1 MKIIKIE
8 MTDFRQYRGTHAI
21 EFSSGDKNTT
31 LILGNNGNGKTGI
44 FRALMF
50 ALYGDMSL
58 LQDENKENI
67 LLVNKDL
74 LEENLNLPVSSRVEL
89 YFENEG
95 KEYIISR
102 IIKQNKT
109 GKNKVETLIETPKLF
124 NINENGEIVESFYKD
139 ETTIENF
146 INNIISHDIRDF
158 FFFDAEEMTLLDEQ
172 KSSKEISEDV
182 KNGLI
187 QLLQIKYLEDSKNE
201 IDGKIKFFEREIKKR
216 INDERLD
223 RVNLRIEEI
232 NSENEKLDED
242 NRNIRLQ
249 LNNIKIEK
257 EKVEEKLSENADIER
272 LYIKRNEIVNAIKNK
287 EEVLKA
293 LNKSSKNVVL
303 DATNLIAKDILQKNK
318 IELIG
323 FISNRSDQVP
333 IDVINKTIEE
343 CKCAVCSS
351 KFDEDSDQMTHLLKI
366 KDNYKH
372 SGYTDV
378 VRNILN
384 YFDRIDNQEDEIRS
398 SVRSQLE
405 EIINIYNDIE
415 NLFIRKDACE
425 EQIGNR
431 VDISENLK
439 VLKENLKKYDDD
451 KVRLSSNE
459 QINLEKIENHRAELN
474 KLLIEKEKL
483 ENKYDDTK
491 VLQEVRNKLQSYS
504 IILENTRNSYIQSIT
519 DQLSKKIFETF
530 ITLISSKDV
539 HNYSGV
545 AINEEFE
552 IELLDNY
559 GNNVINHLSM
569 GQGQIFS
576 LSFILSLASLASKG
590 KNNIDFPLF
599 MDSPLGRLD
608 RENRKNIISNVPKL
622 TNQLILLLTDS
633 EYTNKERELFEY
645 GGNTK
650 YIYNIVNENGQSVIE
665 RLDS

>member
-1 MKIIKIE
+1 

-74 LEENLNLPVSSRVEL
+74 IEENLNLPVSSKVDL

-95 KEYIISR
+95 KDYIISR
-102 IIKQNKT
+102 LIKQNKT
-109 GKNKVETLIETPKLF
+109 GKNRVETLIETPKLF

-139 ETTIENF
+139 EATIENF

-223 RVNLRIEEI
+223 KVNLRIEEI
-232 NSENEKLDED
+232 YSENEKLDED

-257 EKVEEKLSENADIER
+257 EKVEEKLYENSDIER
-272 LYIKRNEIVNAIKNK
+272 LYSKRNEIINTIKNK
-287 EEVLKA
+287 EETLKVSK
-293 LNKSSKNVVL
+293 KSSRNVIL
-303 DATNLIAKDILQKNK
+303 DAINLMAKDILQKNK
-318 IELIG
+318 IELNG
-323 FISNRSDQVP
+323 FIFNRSDQIP

-343 CKCAVCSS
+343 CKCAVCRS
-351 KFDEDSDQMTHLLKI
+351 KFDKDSDQMTHLLKI
-366 KDNYKH
+366 KDNYEH

-384 YFDRIDNQEDEIRS
+384 YLDRLDNQEDEIRS

-415 NLFIRKDACE
+415 NLFIKKEAFE

-431 VDISENLK
+431 ADISENLK

-451 KVRLSSNE
+451 KVKLSLNE
-459 QINLEKIENHRAELN
+459 QINLEKIENFRVELN
-474 KLLIEKEKL
+474 KLLVEKEKL

-504 IILENTRNSYIQSIT
+504 LILENTRNSYIQSIT

-530 ITLISSKDV
+530 NTLLSSKDV

-545 AINEEFE
+545 TINEEFE

-590 KNNIDFPLF
+590 KDSIDFPLF

-608 RENRKNIISNVPKL
+608 RENRKNIILNVPKL

-633 EYTNKERELFEY
+633 EYTNKEKELFES
-645 GGNTK
+645 GGSTK
-650 YIYNIVNENGQSVIE
+650 FIYNIVNKNGQSFIE
-665 RLDS
+665 RLDK

>member
-8 MTDFRQYRGTHAI
+8 MTDFRQYRGTHTI

-102 IIKQNKT
+102 IVKQNKT

-172 KSSKEISEDV
+172 KSTKEISEDV

-232 NSENEKLDED
+232 NNENEKLDED

-257 EKVEEKLSENADIER
+257 EQVEEKLSENSDIER
-272 LYIKRNEIVNAIKNK
+272 LYSKRNEIINTIKNK
-287 EEVLKA
+287 EDVLKA

-384 YFDRIDNQEDEIRS
+384 YLDRLDNQEDEIRL

-405 EIINIYNDIE
+405 DIINIYNDIE
-415 NLFIRKDACE
+415 NLFIKKEAFE

-431 VDISENLK
+431 ADISENLK

-451 KVRLSSNE
+451 KVKLSLNE
-459 QINLEKIENHRAELN
+459 QINLEKIENHRVELN

-530 ITLISSKDV
+530 ITLLSSKDV

-545 AINEEFE
+545 VINEEFE

-590 KNNIDFPLF
+590 KDNIDFPLF

-608 RENRKNIISNVPKL
+608 RENRKNIILNVPKL

-633 EYTNKERELFEY
+633 EYTNKERELFESS
-645 GGNTK
+645 GSTK

>member
-8 MTDFRQYRGTHAI
+8 MTDFRQYRGTHTI

-102 IIKQNKT
+102 IVKQNKT

-172 KSSKEISEDV
+172 KSTKEISEDV

-232 NSENEKLDED
+232 NNENEKLDED

-257 EKVEEKLSENADIER
+257 EQVEEKLSENSDIER
-272 LYIKRNEIVNAIKNK
+272 LYSKRNEIINTIKNK
-287 EEVLKA
+287 EDVLKA

-351 KFDEDSDQMTHLLKI
+351 KFDEDSDQMTHLFKI

-384 YFDRIDNQEDEIRS
+384 YLDRLDNQEDEIRL

-405 EIINIYNDIE
+405 DIINIHNDIE
-415 NLFIRKDACE
+415 NLFIKKEAFE

-431 VDISENLK
+431 ADISENLK

-451 KVRLSSNE
+451 KVKLSLNE
-459 QINLEKIENHRAELN
+459 QINLEKIENHRVELN

-530 ITLISSKDV
+530 ITLLSSKDV

-545 AINEEFE
+545 VINEEFE

-590 KNNIDFPLF
+590 KDNIDFPLF

-608 RENRKNIISNVPKL
+608 RENRKNIILNVPKL

-633 EYTNKERELFEY
+633 EYTNKERELFESS
-645 GGNTK
+645 GSTK

>member
-8 MTDFRQYRGTHAI
+8 MTDFRQYRGTHTI

-102 IIKQNKT
+102 IVKQNKT

-172 KSSKEISEDV
+172 KSTKEISEDV

-232 NSENEKLDED
+232 NNENEKLDED

-257 EKVEEKLSENADIER
+257 EQVEEKLSENSDIER
-272 LYIKRNEIVNAIKNK
+272 LYSKRNEIINTIKNK
-287 EEVLKA
+287 EDVLKA

-384 YFDRIDNQEDEIRS
+384 YLDRLDNQEDEIRL

-405 EIINIYNDIE
+405 DIINIHNDIE
-415 NLFIRKDACE
+415 NLFIKKEAFE

-431 VDISENLK
+431 ADISENLK

-451 KVRLSSNE
+451 KVKLSLNE
-459 QINLEKIENHRAELN
+459 QINLEKIENHRVELN

-530 ITLISSKDV
+530 ITLLSSKDV

-545 AINEEFE
+545 VINEEFE

-590 KNNIDFPLF
+590 KDNIDFPLF

-608 RENRKNIISNVPKL
+608 RENRKNIILNVPKL

-633 EYTNKERELFEY
+633 EYTNKERELFESSES
-645 GGNTK
+645 TK

>member
-172 KSSKEISEDV
+172 KSTKEISEDV

-257 EKVEEKLSENADIER
+257 EQVEEKLSENSDIER
-272 LYIKRNEIVNAIKNK
+272 LYSKRNEIINTIKNK
-287 EEVLKA
+287 EDVLKA
-293 LNKSSKNVVL
+293 LNKSSKKVVL

-384 YFDRIDNQEDEIRS
+384 YLDRLDNQEDEIRL

-405 EIINIYNDIE
+405 DIINIYNDIE
-415 NLFIRKDACE
+415 NLFIKKEAFE

-431 VDISENLK
+431 ADISENLK

-451 KVRLSSNE
+451 KVKLSLNE
-459 QINLEKIENHRAELN
+459 QINLEKIENHRVELN

-530 ITLISSKDV
+530 ITLLSSKDV

-545 AINEEFE
+545 VINEEFE

-590 KNNIDFPLF
+590 KDNIDFPLF

-608 RENRKNIISNVPKL
+608 RENRKNIILNVPKL

-633 EYTNKERELFEY
+633 EYTNKERELFESS
-645 GGNTK
+645 GSTN

>member
-8 MTDFRQYRGTHAI
+8 MTDFRQYRGTHTI
-21 EFSSGDKNTT
+21 EFSYGDRNIT

-50 ALYGDMSL
+50 ALYGDIYL

-74 LEENLNLPVSSRVEL
+74 IEENLNLPVSSKVDL

-95 KEYIISR
+95 KNYIISR

-109 GKNKVETLIETPKLF
+109 GKNKVETLIENPKLF
-124 NINENGEIVESFYKD
+124 NINENGEVVESLYKD

-172 KSSKEISEDV
+172 KSTKEISENV

-223 RVNLRIEEI
+223 KVNLRIEEI
-232 NSENEKLDED
+232 NNENEKLDED
-242 NRNIRLQ
+242 NKNIRLQ

-272 LYIKRNEIVNAIKNK
+272 LYIKRNEIVNTIKNK

-351 KFDEDSDQMTHLLKI
+351 KFDEDSYQMAHLLKI
-366 KDNYKH
+366 KDNYEH

-384 YFDRIDNQEDEIRS
+384 YLDRLDNQEDEIRS
-398 SVRSQLE
+398 LVMSQLE

-415 NLFIRKDACE
+415 NLFIKKEAIE

-431 VDISENLK
+431 ADISENLK
-439 VLKENLKKYDDD
+439 ALKESLKKYDDD
-451 KVRLSSNE
+451 KVRFSSNE
-459 QINLEKIENHRAELN
+459 QINLEKIENLRVELN

-504 IILENTRNSYIQSIT
+504 IILETTRNSYIQSIT

-530 ITLISSKDV
+530 ITLLSSKDI

-545 AINEEFE
+545 TINEEFE

-590 KNNIDFPLF
+590 KDNIDFPLF

-608 RENRKNIISNVPKL
+608 RENRKNIILNVPKL

-633 EYTNKERELFEY
+633 EYTNKERELFES
-645 GGNTK
+645 GGITK

-665 RLDS
+665 RLDN

>member
-1 MKIIKIE
+1 

-74 LEENLNLPVSSRVEL
+74 LEENLNLPVSGRVEL

-102 IIKQNKT
+102 IVKQNKT

-124 NINENGEIVESFYKD
+124 SINENGEIVESFYKD
-139 ETTIENF
+139 EATIENF

-257 EKVEEKLSENADIER
+257 EKVEEKLSENSDIER
-272 LYIKRNEIVNAIKNK
+272 LYSKRNEIINTIKIK
-287 EEVLKA
+287 EDVLKV

-351 KFDEDSDQMTHLLKI
+351 KFDEDSVQMTHLLKI

-384 YFDRIDNQEDEIRS
+384 YLDRIDNQEDEIRS
-398 SVRSQLE
+398 SVNSQLE

-431 VDISENLK
+431 ADISENLK

-451 KVRLSSNE
+451 KVKLSSNE
-459 QINLEKIENHRAELN
+459 QINLEKIENYRAELN

-491 VLQEVRNKLQSYS
+491 ILQEVRNKLQSYS
-504 IILENTRNSYIQSIT
+504 IILENTRDSYIQSIT

-530 ITLISSKDV
+530 ITLLSSKDI

-590 KNNIDFPLF
+590 KDNIDFPLF

-608 RENRKNIISNVPKL
+608 RGNRKNIILNVPKL

-633 EYTNKERELFEY
+633 EYTNKERELFES

-650 YIYNIVNENGQSVIE
+650 YIYNIANENGQSVIE

>member
-8 MTDFRQYRGTHAI
+8 MTDFRQYRGTHTI

-102 IIKQNKT
+102 IVKQNKT

-172 KSSKEISEDV
+172 KSTKEISEDV

-232 NSENEKLDED
+232 NNENEKLDED

-257 EKVEEKLSENADIER
+257 EQVEEKLSENSDIER
-272 LYIKRNEIVNAIKNK
+272 LYSKRNEIINTIKNK
-287 EEVLKA
+287 EDVLKA

-384 YFDRIDNQEDEIRS
+384 YLDRLDNQEDEIRL

-405 EIINIYNDIE
+405 DIINIYNDIE
-415 NLFIRKDACE
+415 NLFIKKEAFE

-431 VDISENLK
+431 ADISENLK

-451 KVRLSSNE
+451 KVKLSLNE
-459 QINLEKIENHRAELN
+459 QINLEKIKNHRVELN

-530 ITLISSKDV
+530 ITLLSSKDV

-545 AINEEFE
+545 VINEEFE

-590 KNNIDFPLF
+590 KDNIDFPLF

-608 RENRKNIISNVPKL
+608 RENRKNIILNVPKL

-633 EYTNKERELFEY
+633 EYTNKERELFESS
-645 GGNTK
+645 GSTK

>member
-1 MKIIKIE
+1 MKIIKFK
-8 MTDFRQYRGTHAI
+8 MTDFRQYRGTHTI

-58 LQDENKENI
+58 LQDKNKENI

-102 IIKQNKT
+102 IVKQNKT

-172 KSSKEISEDV
+172 KSTKEISEDV

-232 NSENEKLDED
+232 NNENEKLDED

-257 EKVEEKLSENADIER
+257 EQVEEKLSENSDIER
-272 LYIKRNEIVNAIKNK
+272 LYSKRNEIINTIKNK
-287 EEVLKA
+287 EDVLKA

-384 YFDRIDNQEDEIRS
+384 YLDRLDNQEDEIRL

-405 EIINIYNDIE
+405 DIINIYNDIE
-415 NLFIRKDACE
+415 NLFIKKEAFE

-431 VDISENLK
+431 ADISENLK

-451 KVRLSSNE
+451 KVKLSLNE
-459 QINLEKIENHRAELN
+459 QINLEKIENHRVELN

-530 ITLISSKDV
+530 ITLLSSKDV

-545 AINEEFE
+545 VINEEFE

-590 KNNIDFPLF
+590 KDNIDFPLF

-608 RENRKNIISNVPKL
+608 RENRKNIILNVPKL

-633 EYTNKERELFEY
+633 EYTNKERELFESS
-645 GGNTK
+645 GSTK

>member
-8 MTDFRQYRGTHAI
+8 MTDFRQYRGTHTI

-102 IIKQNKT
+102 IVKQNKT

-172 KSSKEISEDV
+172 KSTKEISEDV

-232 NSENEKLDED
+232 NNENEKLDED

-257 EKVEEKLSENADIER
+257 EQVEEKLSENSDIER
-272 LYIKRNEIVNAIKNK
+272 LYSKRNEIINTIKNK
-287 EEVLKA
+287 EDVLKA

-384 YFDRIDNQEDEIRS
+384 YLDRLDNQEDEIRL

-405 EIINIYNDIE
+405 DIINIHNDIE
-415 NLFIRKDACE
+415 NLFIKKEAFE

-431 VDISENLK
+431 ADISENLK

-451 KVRLSSNE
+451 KVKLSLNE
-459 QINLEKIENHRAELN
+459 QINLEKIENHRVELN

-530 ITLISSKDV
+530 ITLLSSKDV

-545 AINEEFE
+545 VINEEFE

-590 KNNIDFPLF
+590 KDNIDFPLF

-608 RENRKNIISNVPKL
+608 RENRKNIILNVPKL

-633 EYTNKERELFEY
+633 EYTNKERELFESS
-645 GGNTK
+645 GSTK

>member
-74 LEENLNLPVSSRVEL
+74 LEENLNLPVSGRVEL

-102 IIKQNKT
+102 IVKQNKT

-124 NINENGEIVESFYKD
+124 SINENGEIVESFYKD
-139 ETTIENF
+139 EATIENF

-257 EKVEEKLSENADIER
+257 EKVEEKLSENSDIER
-272 LYIKRNEIVNAIKNK
+272 LYSKRNEIINTIKIK
-287 EEVLKA
+287 EDVLKV

-351 KFDEDSDQMTHLLKI
+351 KFDEDSVQMTHLLKI

-384 YFDRIDNQEDEIRS
+384 YLDRIDNQEDEIRS
-398 SVRSQLE
+398 SVNSQLE

-431 VDISENLK
+431 ADISENLK

-451 KVRLSSNE
+451 KVKLSSNE
-459 QINLEKIENHRAELN
+459 QINLEKIENYRAELN

-491 VLQEVRNKLQSYS
+491 ILQEVRNKLQSYS
-504 IILENTRNSYIQSIT
+504 IILENTRDSYIQSIT

-530 ITLISSKDV
+530 ITLLSSKDI

-590 KNNIDFPLF
+590 KDNIDFPLF

-608 RENRKNIISNVPKL
+608 RGNRKNIILNVPKL

-633 EYTNKERELFEY
+633 EYTNKERELFES

-650 YIYNIVNENGQSVIE
+650 YIYNIANENGQSVIE